1 MSEEEHAAAIRSS
14 LIGEGNLTDSSVVG
28 VSAFDGRDG
37 KKRVDIRLFWGARHM
52 ARRKKSVSADRR
64 AP

>member
-1 MSEEEHAAAIRSS
+1 MSEEELAAVKTSPV
-14 LIGEGNLTDSSVVG
+14 GEVKLTDPSVVR

-52 ARRKKSVSADRR
+52 ARQKKSVSGR
-64 AP
+64 